1 MGMATAEISV
11 LPIGREGASVGDVI
25 AELRKHLESQDKVEF
40 RMGGMGTSL
49 EGDIDDIFAL
59 CAELHKIPLRE
70 GVPRAYTVIKIDQRT
85 DKAGQSLDD
94 KVKSVE
100 QKV

>member
-1 MGMATAEISV
+1 MGD
-11 LPIGREGASVGDVI
+11 LI
-25 AELRKHLESQDKVEF
+25 AAVRRHLESQDRVEF

-85 DKAGQSLDD
+85 DKEQSLDD
-94 KVKSVE
+94 KVESVE
-100 QKV
+100 AKVAGG

>member
-1 MGMATAEISV
+1 MATAEISV

-25 AELRKHLESQDKVEF
+25 AELRRHLESQDRVKF

-49 EGDIDDIFAL
+49 EGEIDDIFAL

-85 DKAGQSLDD
+85 DKEQTLDD
-94 KVKSVE
+94 KVASVE
-100 QKV
+100 SQLGG